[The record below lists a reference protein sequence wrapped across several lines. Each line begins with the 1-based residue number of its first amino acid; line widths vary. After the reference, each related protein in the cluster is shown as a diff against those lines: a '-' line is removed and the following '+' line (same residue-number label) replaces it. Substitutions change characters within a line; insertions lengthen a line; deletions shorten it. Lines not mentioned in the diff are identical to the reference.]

1 MRAFMDPK
9 ELRPRSR
16 GADVDLKNGDDPR
29 PVPLDLI
36 LAATSD
42 LIFVFDREGRYLY
55 ANPLGARAF
64 GLDAEKI
71 NGKTWRELGLP
82 PEMMLECDR
91 QRETVFQ
98 SGREYHGTTSL
109 DTTEGFREYDFVLSP
124 VATSD
129 EVNAVVATLHD
140 VTGQRAFERQR
151 NEVIGII
158 SHELRTPLTV
168 IKGQAQYLARYLNHR
183 QLAEPGYMLQRL
195 KTIDETASK
204 MAGMVDDLVQ
214 AARGAV
220 KPRTALGA
228 IALSRPDRTSAT
240 KRAP

>member
-1 MRAFMDPK
+1 MDPE
-9 ELRPRSR
+9 ELRRHSR
-16 GADVDLKNGDDPR
+16 GADVDLKNGDDPGR
-29 PVPLDLI
+29 VPLDLI

-55 ANPLGARAF
+55 ANPLGARAC
-64 GLDAEKI
+64 GLDVEKI
-71 NGKTWRELGLP
+71 IGKTWRELGLP
-82 PEMMLECDR
+82 PDLMLECDR

-98 SGREYHGTTSL
+98 SGREYHGTTSFV
-109 DTTEGFREYDFVLSP
+109 TTVGFREYDFVLSP

-140 VTGQRAFERQR
+140 VTAQRAFERQR

-168 IKGQAQYLARYLNHR
+168 IKGQAQYLARYLNR
-183 QLAEPGYMLQRL
+183 GQPAEPRDMLPRL
-195 KTIDETASK
+195 KSIDDTASR
-204 MAGMVDDLVQ
+204 MASMVDDLVQ

-228 IALSRPDRTSAT
+228 IALSHPDRTPPSAT
-240 KRAP
+240 KRAS

>member
-1 MRAFMDPK
+1 MDP
-9 ELRPRSR
+9 EGLRRHSR

-29 PVPLDLI
+29 RVPLDLI

-64 GLDAEKI
+64 GLDIEKI
-71 NGKTWRELGLP
+71 IGKTWRELGRPAEL
-82 PEMMLECDR
+82 MLECDR
-91 QRETVFQ
+91 QRETVFR
-98 SGREYHGTTSL
+98 SGREYHGTTSR

-168 IKGQAQYLARYLNHR
+168 IKGQAQYLARYLNR
-183 QLAEPGYMLQRL
+183 GKPAEPRDVLPRL
-195 KTIDETASK
+195 KSIDDTASR
-204 MAGMVDDLVQ
+204 MARMVDDLVQ

-220 KPRTALGA
+220 KPQTALGA
-228 IALSRPDRTSAT
+228 IALSHPDRSTTNAT
-240 KRAP
+240 KRAS